1 MGSRKYELTNISME
15 FGERTLYRIRALRD
29 FSDVKKGDLG
39 GWVSSEDN
47 LSQEGDCWIYN
58 EAKCMDSAK
67 IYDNSTMYDYSEMY
81 DYSIMRGD
89 SEMHNYTEMHDYSK
103 MYSYSKMYD
112 NAEMHDNSKM
122 YGNSTMYGN
131 SMMCGNSRMFDYSE
145 MFDDSAMYGNSTM
158 NGYSIMFGNS
168 ELYDDSEMHGRS
180 RMYGDS
186 ILKDEE
192 KLYGELIS
200 KVDKFIDIS
209 NPKGEM
215 VTGVL
220 KDGEV
225 LFNVGNLSEINKE
238 EFLDILYNGNE
249 IIEESS
255 SRKEYLKIINII
267 VLYLLG

>member
-1 MGSRKYELTNISME
+1 MENKKYELSDITME
-15 FGERTLYRIRALRD
+15 FGIKTLYKIRALKN

-39 GWVSSEDN
+39 GWVSSENN
-47 LSQEGDCWIYN
+47 LSQEGNCWIYD
-58 EAKCMDSAK
+58 EAKCMDNARM
-67 IYDNSTMYDYSEMY
+67 YDNSCMYDYSEMY
-81 DYSIMRGD
+81 DSSR
-89 SEMHNYTEMHDYSK
+89 
-103 MYSYSKMYD
+103 MYGYSKMYD
-112 NAEMHDNSKM
+112 SSEMHDSSTM
-122 YGNSTMYGN
+122 YGNSIMYGN
-131 SMMCGNSRMFDYSE
+131 SMMCGYSKMFDNTE
-145 MFDDSAMYGNSTM
+145 MFDDSAMYEYSVM

-168 ELYDDSEMHGRS
+168 EMHGDSEMHDHS

>member
-1 MGSRKYELTNISME
+1 MGSRKYELTNITME
-15 FGERTLYRIRALRD
+15 FGIKTLYRIRALKD
-29 FSDVKKGDLG
+29 FSDVKRGELG
-39 GWVSSEDN
+39 GWVSSENN
-47 LSQEGDCWIYN
+47 LSQEGNCWIYD
-58 EAKCMDSAK
+58 EAKCMDNAR
-67 IYDNSTMYDYSEMY
+67 MYDDSCMYGYSEMY
-81 DYSIMRGD
+81 DSSRMHGD
-89 SEMHNYTEMHDYSK
+89 SKMYNYSEMHNSSR
-103 MYSYSKMYD
+103 MYGYSKMYD
-112 NAEMHDNSKM
+112 SSEMHDSSTM
-122 YGNSTMYGN
+122 YGNSIMYGN

-168 ELYDDSEMHGRS
+168 EMYGDSEMHDHS

-267 VLYLLG
+267 VLCLLG

>member
-1 MGSRKYELTNISME
+1 MNKKYELTDITME
-15 FGERTLYRIRALRD
+15 FEGRTLYRIRALKD
-29 FSDVKKGDLG
+29 FSDVKKGELG
-39 GWVSSEDN
+39 GWVSNEYN
-47 LSQEGDCWIYN
+47 LSQSDNCWIYDN
-58 EAKCMDSAK
+58 AKCMDNARM
-67 IYDNSTMYDYSEMY
+67 YDNSIIHD
-81 DYSIMRGD
+81 DSIVCDFSVMCDNSAMFGD
-89 SEMHNYTEMHDYSK
+89 SEMRGK
-103 MYSYSKMYD
+103 
-112 NAEMHDNSKM
+112 
-122 YGNSTMYGN
+122 
-131 SMMCGNSRMFDYSE
+131 
-145 MFDDSAMYGNSTM
+145 
-158 NGYSIMFGNS
+158 
-168 ELYDDSEMHGRS
+168 SEMHSCSG
-180 RMYGDS
+180 MYNDS

-238 EFLDILYNGNE
+238 EFLDILYNGDE
-249 IIEESS
+249 ITEESS

>member
-1 MGSRKYELTNISME
+1 MENKKYEITDITME
-15 FGERTLYRIRALRD
+15 FGERTLYRIRALKD
-29 FSDVKKGDLG
+29 FANVKKGDLG
-39 GWVSSEDN
+39 GWVSSENN
-47 LSQEGDCWIYN
+47 LSQEGNCWIYN
-58 EAKCMDSAK
+58 EAKCMDNAK
-67 IYDNSTMYDYSEMY
+67 MYNNSTMHDYSEMY

-89 SEMHNYTEMHDYSK
+89 SEMHSYTEMHDYSIMYGYSK
-103 MYSYSKMYD
+103 MCGNSKMYD
-112 NAEMHDNSKM
+112 DSK
-122 YGNSTMYGN
+122 
-131 SMMCGNSRMFDYSE
+131 
-145 MFDDSAMYGNSTM
+145 MFDDSAMYDCSEMYGS
-158 NGYSIMFGNS
+158 SVMFDHS
-168 ELYDDSEMHGRS
+168 EMYGESEMRDDSV
-180 RMYGDS
+180 MYGDS
-186 ILKDEE
+186 MLKDEE

-209 NPKGEM
+209 NPKGKM

>member
-1 MGSRKYELTNISME
+1 MGNRKFELTNITME
-15 FGERTLYRIRALRD
+15 FKGRTLYRIRALKD
-29 FSDVKKGDLG
+29 FSDIEAGDLG

-58 EAKCMDSAK
+58 EAKCMDNARMC
-67 IYDNSTMYDYSEMY
+67 DNSTMHDYSKMY
-81 DYSIMRGD
+81 DYSIMRGN
-89 SEMHNYTEMHDYSK
+89 SEMYGHSEMFGYSEMYNYSI
-103 MYSYSKMYD
+103 
-112 NAEMHDNSKM
+112 MHDNTIM
-122 YGNSTMYGN
+122 Y
-131 SMMCGNSRMFDYSE
+131 DYSE
-145 MFDDSAMYGNSTM
+145 MHD
-158 NGYSIMFGNS
+158 
-168 ELYDDSEMHGRS
+168 HS

-209 NPKGEM
+209 NPKGEI

-267 VLYLLG
+267 ILYLLG

>member
-15 FGERTLYRIRALRD
+15 FGGRTLYRIRALKD
-29 FSDVKKGDLG
+29 FSDVKRGELG
-39 GWVSSEDN
+39 GWVSSENN
-47 LSQEGDCWIYN
+47 LSQEGNCWIYD
-58 EAKCMDSAK
+58 EAKCMDNAR
-67 IYDNSTMYDYSEMY
+67 MYDDSCMYGYSEMY
-81 DYSIMRGD
+81 DSSR
-89 SEMHNYTEMHDYSK
+89 
-103 MYSYSKMYD
+103 MYGYSKMYD
-112 NAEMHDNSKM
+112 SSEMHDSSTM
-122 YGNSTMYGN
+122 YGSSIMYGN
-131 SMMCGNSRMFDYSE
+131 SMMCGYSKMFDNTE
-145 MFDDSAMYGNSTM
+145 MFDDSAMYEYSVM
-158 NGYSIMFGNS
+158 YGYSIMFGNS
-168 ELYDDSEMHGRS
+168 EMYGDSEMHDHS

-215 VTGVL
+215 ITGVL

-267 VLYLLG
+267 ILYLLG

>member
-1 MGSRKYELTNISME
+1 MENRKYELTNIIME
-15 FGERTLYRIRALRD
+15 FHGRILYRIRALKD

-39 GWVSSEDN
+39 GWVSNENN
-47 LSQEGDCWIYN
+47 LSQEGYCWIYN
-58 EAKCMDSAK
+58 EAKCMDNARM
-67 IYDNSTMYDYSEMY
+67 YDNSTMHDYSRMYDYSIMRGNGEMYGHSEMFNYSEMY
-81 DYSIMRGD
+81 DYSIM
-89 SEMHNYTEMHDYSK
+89 
-103 MYSYSKMYD
+103 
-112 NAEMHDNSKM
+112 HDNSIM
-122 YGNSTMYGN
+122 Y
-131 SMMCGNSRMFDYSE
+131 DYSE
-145 MFDDSAMYGNSTM
+145 MHD
-158 NGYSIMFGNS
+158 
-168 ELYDDSEMHGRS
+168 HS

-209 NPKGEM
+209 NPKGKM

-238 EFLDILYNGNE
+238 EFLDILYSGDE
-249 IIEESS
+249 ITEESS

-267 VLYLLG
+267 ILYLLG

>member
-15 FGERTLYRIRALRD
+15 FGIKTLYRIRALKD
-29 FSDVKKGDLG
+29 FSDVKVGDLG
-39 GWVSSEDN
+39 GWVQSEDN
-47 LSQEGDCWIYN
+47 LSQKGECWIYD
-58 EAKCMDSAK
+58 EAKCMDNAR
-67 IYDNSTMYDYSEMY
+67 MY
-81 DYSIMRGD
+81 
-89 SEMHNYTEMHDYSK
+89 
-103 MYSYSKMYD
+103 
-112 NAEMHDNSKM
+112 DNSKM
-122 YGNSTMYGN
+122 
-131 SMMCGNSRMFDYSE
+131 FDNTE
-145 MFDDSAMYGNSTM
+145 MFDDSAMYEYSVM
-158 NGYSIMFGNS
+158 NGYSIIFGNS
-168 ELYDDSEMHGRS
+168 EMYGDSEMHDHS

-255 SRKEYLKIINII
+255 SRKEYVKIINII

>member
-15 FGERTLYRIRALRD
+15 FGIKTLYKIRALKN

-39 GWVSSEDN
+39 GWVSSENN
-47 LSQEGDCWIYN
+47 LSQEGNCWIYD
-58 EAKCMDSAK
+58 EAKCMDNAR
-67 IYDNSTMYDYSEMY
+67 MYDDSCMYNYSEMY
-81 DYSIMRGD
+81 DSSRMHGD
-89 SEMHNYTEMHDYSK
+89 
-103 MYSYSKMYD
+103 SKMYD
-112 NAEMHDNSKM
+112 SSEMHDSSTM
-122 YGNSTMYGN
+122 YGNSIMYGN
-131 SMMCGNSRMFDYSE
+131 SMMCGYSKMFDNTE
-145 MFDDSAMYGNSTM
+145 MFDDSAMYEYSVM

>member
-1 MGSRKYELTNISME
+1 MENKKYELSDITMK
-15 FGERTLYRIRALRD
+15 FGIKTLYRIRALKN
-29 FSDVKKGDLG
+29 FSDIKKGDLG
-39 GWVSSEDN
+39 GWVSSENN
-47 LSQEGDCWIYN
+47 LSQEGNCWIYN
-58 EAKCMDSAK
+58 EAKCMDNARM
-67 IYDNSTMYDYSEMY
+67 YDNSCMYDYSEMY
-81 DYSIMRGD
+81 DSSRMHGD
-89 SEMHNYTEMHDYSK
+89 SKMYNYSEMHNSSR
-103 MYSYSKMYD
+103 MYGYSKMYD
-112 NAEMHDNSKM
+112 SSEMHDSSTM
-122 YGNSTMYGN
+122 YGNSIMYGN
-131 SMMCGNSRMFDYSE
+131 SMMCGYSKMFDNTE
-145 MFDDSAMYGNSTM
+145 MFDDSAMYEDSVM

-180 RMYGDS
+180 KMYGDS

-255 SRKEYLKIINII
+255 SRKEYLKIIDMIE
-267 VLYLLG
+267 LYLK

>member
-1 MGSRKYELTNISME
+1 MGNKKYELSDITME
-15 FGERTLYRIRALRD
+15 FGIKTLYRIRALKD
-29 FSDVKKGDLG
+29 FSGVKAGDLG
-39 GWVSSEDN
+39 GWVSSENN
-47 LSQEGDCWIYN
+47 LSQEGNCWIYD
-58 EAKCMDSAK
+58 EAKCMDNAR
-67 IYDNSTMYDYSEMY
+67 MYDDSCMYGYSEMY
-81 DYSIMRGD
+81 DSSRMHGD
-89 SEMHNYTEMHDYSK
+89 SKMHNYSEMHNSSRMYGYSK
-103 MYSYSKMYD
+103 MYGCS
-112 NAEMHDNSKM
+112 EMHDSSTM
-122 YGNSTMYGN
+122 YGNSIMYGN
-131 SMMCGNSRMFDYSE
+131 SMMCGHSKMFDNSE
-145 MFDDSAMYGNSTM
+145 MFDDSAMYGNSIM
-158 NGYSIMFGNS
+158 NGYSIMFDNS
-168 ELYDDSEMHGRS
+168 EMHDDSEMHDHS
-180 RMYGDS
+180 IMYGDS

>member
-1 MGSRKYELTNISME
+1 MENNKYELSDITME
-15 FGERTLYRIRALRD
+15 FGIKTLYRIRALKN

-39 GWVSSEDN
+39 GWVSSENN
-47 LSQEGDCWIYN
+47 LSQEGDCWIYD
-58 EAKCMDSAK
+58 EAKCMDNARM
-67 IYDNSTMYDYSEMY
+67 YDNSCIYDYSEMY
-81 DYSIMRGD
+81 DSSRMHGD
-89 SEMHNYTEMHDYSK
+89 SKMYNYSEMHNSCR
-103 MYSYSKMYD
+103 MYGYSKMYD
-112 NAEMHDNSKM
+112 SSEMHDSSTM
-122 YGNSTMYGN
+122 YGNSIMYGN
-131 SMMCGNSRMFDYSE
+131 SMMCGYSKMFDNTE
-145 MFDDSAMYGNSTM
+145 MFDDSAMYEYSVM

-255 SRKEYLKIINII
+255 SRKEYLKIIYMI

>member
-15 FGERTLYRIRALRD
+15 FGERTLYRIRALKD
-29 FSDVKKGDLG
+29 FADVKTGDLG
-39 GWVSSEDN
+39 GWVSSENN
-47 LSQEGDCWIYN
+47 LSQKGECWIYD
-58 EAKCMDSAK
+58 EAKCMDNAR
-67 IYDNSTMYDYSEMY
+67 MYDDSCMYGYSEMY
-81 DYSIMRGD
+81 DSSRMHGD
-89 SEMHNYTEMHDYSK
+89 SKMYNYSEMHNSSR
-103 MYSYSKMYD
+103 MYGYSKMYD
-112 NAEMHDNSKM
+112 SSEMHDSSTM
-122 YGNSTMYGN
+122 YGNSIMYGN
-131 SMMCGNSRMFDYSE
+131 SMMCGYSKMFDNTE
-145 MFDDSAMYGNSTM
+145 MFDDSAMYEYSVM

-168 ELYDDSEMHGRS
+168 EMYGDSEMHDHS

>member
-1 MGSRKYELTNISME
+1 MENKKYEITDITME
-15 FGERTLYRIRALRD
+15 FGIKTLYRIRALKD

-47 LSQEGDCWIYN
+47 LSQEGNCWIYN
-58 EAKCMDSAK
+58 EAKCMDNAK
-67 IYDNSTMYDYSEMY
+67 MYNNSTMHDYSEMY

-89 SEMHNYTEMHDYSK
+89 SEMHSYTEMHDYAIMYSCSK
-103 MYSYSKMYD
+103 MYGCSEMYD
-112 NAEMHDNSKM
+112 SSTMH
-122 YGNSTMYGN
+122 GNSTMYGN
-131 SMMCGNSRMFDYSE
+131 SMMCDYSRMFDNSE
-145 MFDDSAMYGNSTM
+145 MFDNSAMYEYSVM
-158 NGYSIMFGNS
+158 NGYSIMFDS
-168 ELYDDSEMHGRS
+168 SEMHDRS
-180 RMYGDS
+180 EMHDHSKMYGDS
-186 ILKDEE
+186 ILKDKE

-209 NPKGEM
+209 NPKGEI

-225 LFNVGNLSEINKE
+225 LFNVGKLSEINKE
-238 EFLDILYNGNE
+238 EFLDILYSRNE
-249 IIEESS
+249 TREESS

>member
-1 MGSRKYELTNISME
+1 MGSRKYELTNITMK
-15 FGERTLYRIRALRD
+15 FKERTLYRIRALKD
-29 FSDVKKGDLG
+29 FSNVKKGDLG
-39 GWVSSEDN
+39 GWVSSENN
-47 LSQEGDCWIYN
+47 LSQEGDCWIYD
-58 EAKCMDSAK
+58 EAKCMDNARM
-67 IYDNSTMYDYSEMY
+67 YDNSTMHDYSKMYDYSIMRGNSEMYGHSEMFNYSEMY
-81 DYSIMRGD
+81 DYSIM
-89 SEMHNYTEMHDYSK
+89 
-103 MYSYSKMYD
+103 
-112 NAEMHDNSKM
+112 HDNSIM
-122 YGNSTMYGN
+122 Y
-131 SMMCGNSRMFDYSE
+131 DYSE
-145 MFDDSAMYGNSTM
+145 MHD
-158 NGYSIMFGNS
+158 
-168 ELYDDSEMHGRS
+168 HS

-267 VLYLLG
+267 ILYLLG

>member
-1 MGSRKYELTNISME
+1 MGNKKYELSDITME
-15 FGERTLYRIRALRD
+15 FEGRTLYRIRALKN
-29 FSDVKKGDLG
+29 FSDVKAGDLG
-39 GWVSSEDN
+39 GWVETEYN
-47 LSQEGDCWIYN
+47 LSQEGNCWIYN
-58 EAKCMDSAK
+58 EAKCMDNSK
-67 IYDNSTMYDYSEMY
+67 ICDNSTMHDYSEMY

-89 SEMHNYTEMHDYSK
+89 SEMYGHSEMFGYSEMYDYSI
-103 MYSYSKMYD
+103 
-112 NAEMHDNSKM
+112 MHDNTIM
-122 YGNSTMYGN
+122 Y
-131 SMMCGNSRMFDYSE
+131 DYSE
-145 MFDDSAMYGNSTM
+145 MHD
-158 NGYSIMFGNS
+158 
-168 ELYDDSEMHGRS
+168 HS

-209 NPKGEM
+209 NPKGEI

-238 EFLDILYNGNE
+238 EFLDILYSGNE
-249 IIEESS
+249 TTEESS
-255 SRKEYLKIINII
+255 SKKEYLKIINII

>member
-15 FGERTLYRIRALRD
+15 FGIKTLYRIRALKD
-29 FSDVKKGDLG
+29 FSDVKVGDLG
-39 GWVSSEDN
+39 GWVQSEDN
-47 LSQEGDCWIYN
+47 LSQKGECWIYD
-58 EAKCMDSAK
+58 EAKCMDNAR
-67 IYDNSTMYDYSEMY
+67 MYDDSCMYGYSEMY
-81 DYSIMRGD
+81 DSSRMHGD
-89 SEMHNYTEMHDYSK
+89 SKMHNYSEMHDYSI

-122 YGNSTMYGN
+122 YGNSIMYGN
-131 SMMCGNSRMFDYSE
+131 SMMFDYSE